1 MFFLPHG
8 ADDDD
13 TDNDAG
19 AGAGA
24 GAEGADVINTRRTE
38 HEHH

>member
-13 TDNDAG
+13 TDNDG
-19 AGAGA
+19 GAGA